1 MQKIPTPDL
10 SPEVLASLT
19 TLMQAQ
25 AQECIYIKAVADKMK
40 EKVCKDY
47 NLFHQI
53 ILFYLWILLNSA
65 IRITCD
71 LNIILVNGQ
80 VTSFESYVESTA
92 ILLYIR

>member
-40 EKVCKDY
+40 EKVCEFNNTFQSDSGQLGDHECVLHISY
-47 NLFHQI
+47 
-53 ILFYLWILLNSA
+53 FYQKFIA
-65 IRITCD
+65 RFC
-71 LNIILVNGQ
+71 
-80 VTSFESYVESTA
+80 Y
-92 ILLYIR
+92 